1 MQTTFSRSFDQ
12 ESGAEGVG
20 RWKKEE
26 MSPWLRELSFKV
38 REIMR
43 YYATEPI
50 QWDKNGGAR
59 KETARAASLCE
70 KGENQQAGRRARP
83 ACGH

>member
-1 MQTTFSRSFDQ
+1 MQTTFSRSFDR

-20 RWKKEE
+20 RWQKEE
-26 MSPWLRELSFKV
+26 MSPWLRELIFKV

-50 QWDKNGGAR
+50 
-59 KETARAASLCE
+59 
-70 KGENQQAGRRARP
+70 
-83 ACGH
+83 